1 MMLDHSEIDIE
12 VLNTDIEIIESDGY
26 KGVSETDRDI
36 NGMLA
41 IIWEKVRFSHKDG

>member
-41 IIWEKVRFSHKDG
+41 IMWEKVRFSH